1 MPKTNDKE
9 MASLFSR
16 SEKRSTCVV
25 PPNAR
30 VRESLRR
37 QVEQGKAVRPAKG
50 IYARSSYWCS
60 LPKHQRALHLMRAL
74 QELHPNW
81 VFCHESAAL
90 ALGLPISL
98 DRADT
103 IHVVTSRANRNA
115 SCGAISW
122 HIVENDKSVT
132 VRGLRVTSLA
142 RTAYDCMR
150 TSGFKHALAAADGA
164 LRLTGERPSS
174 FVSRFKRMNKGHAG
188 VRHALRTMYYA
199 DARSESAGES
209 FARAT
214 MIELGFAL
222 PQLQVELPQ
231 PFNRGHAYRV
241 DFLWTRLD
249 GSKVIGEFD
258 GMQKYEDAALRKG
271 RSSLRVLAD
280 EQHRESQLT
289 LYGMPIMRFSYRDVM
304 EPNIFEALLRRYGIP
319 QSDEIARKEHR
330 LARSK
335 SLEALM
341 FTVESLADPTSDLAI
356 TSPSEADLRS

>member
-103 IHVVTSRANRNA
+103 IHVVKIGRA
-115 SCGAISW
+115 
-122 HIVENDKSVT
+122 HV
-132 VRGLRVTSLA
+132 
-142 RTAYDCMR
+142 
-150 TSGFKHALAAADGA
+150 
-164 LRLTGERPSS
+164 
-174 FVSRFKRMNKGHAG
+174 
-188 VRHALRTMYYA
+188 
-199 DARSESAGES
+199 
-209 FARAT
+209 
-214 MIELGFAL
+214 
-222 PQLQVELPQ
+222 
-231 PFNRGHAYRV
+231 
-241 DFLWTRLD
+241 
-249 GSKVIGEFD
+249 
-258 GMQKYEDAALRKG
+258 
-271 RSSLRVLAD
+271 
-280 EQHRESQLT
+280 
-289 LYGMPIMRFSYRDVM
+289 
-304 EPNIFEALLRRYGIP
+304 
-319 QSDEIARKEHR
+319 
-330 LARSK
+330 
-335 SLEALM
+335 
-341 FTVESLADPTSDLAI
+341 
-356 TSPSEADLRS
+356 